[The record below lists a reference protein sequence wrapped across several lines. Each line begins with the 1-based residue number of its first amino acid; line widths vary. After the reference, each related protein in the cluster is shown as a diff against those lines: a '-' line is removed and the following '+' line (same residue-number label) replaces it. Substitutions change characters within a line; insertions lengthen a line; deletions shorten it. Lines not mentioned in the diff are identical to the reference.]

1 MKYAISTLFLILGM
15 LGGSAATAA
24 NLNIGVVDVAKILD
38 EAPQAE
44 AARSGLEREFGPRER
59 ELVAA
64 QKKIKELEDKL
75 TRDGPVMSETERG
88 NLERDIMQRKR
99 EAKRDQDA
107 FRDDLNF
114 KRNEALEKLQQQ
126 MLTAIR
132 GFAKEK
138 KYDLILAEGVVYM
151 SDAIDITGQVL
162 EHLKRQN
169 KAPGSN

>member
-1 MKYAISTLFLILGM
+1 MACT
-15 LGGSAATAA
+15 SAVAA
-24 NLNIGVVDVAKILD
+24 GLNIGVVDIAKILD

-75 TRDGPVMSETERG
+75 SRDGAVMSESERG

-126 MLTAIR
+126 MVTAIR
-132 GFAKEK
+132 GFANEK

-151 SDAIDITGQVL
+151 SDTLDVTSQVL
-162 EHLKRQN
+162 EHLKRQD
-169 KAPGSN
+169 KASGSNQ